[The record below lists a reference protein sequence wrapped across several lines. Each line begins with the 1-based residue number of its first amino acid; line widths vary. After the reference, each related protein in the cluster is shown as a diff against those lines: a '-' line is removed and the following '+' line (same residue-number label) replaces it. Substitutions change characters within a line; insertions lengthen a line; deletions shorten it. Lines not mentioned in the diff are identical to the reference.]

1 MVQKYF
7 KGLFTDQPGGL
18 FAPPTQAGPMGFLS
32 DPRVAFGLTLTG
44 GGTALDAISA
54 ASQAQDLFAPKDRDI
69 RVINNQAVDLT
80 DPENP
85 KLLGDYGTLEPEA
98 EEETFSILTELEKR
112 TFGLDPNKTY
122 QKSNTTGKVSQ
133 VGTAPTVNIEGD
145 KAGETKEQE
154 EIGKYFGESFTEIA
168 KAGDTSFKNLQ
179 DIDTLEML
187 LENTDFKTGSF
198 GELRTT
204 AEKIGS
210 EFGLELDVQNVP
222 AAEAFRSL
230 SGKIV
235 LGNLQFTK
243 GAVSDREMSF
253 FGSISPGLL
262 MSKDG
267 NALVLDIAKRKAKL
281 EIAYKNEAVKWI
293 EENGRLS
300 QKSKDGTSWTE
311 FTNNFQQN
319 NPLFSDEDREVIKNL
334 SDTIDPQFAG
344 NDVIELNGKN
354 YIKVGQD
361 YYEL

>member
-1 MVQKYF
+1 MAHNFFHNVT
-7 KGLFTDQPGGL
+7 GLLQNPIQSYQNARQPGGL
-18 FAPPTQAGPMGFLS
+18 LAPVTSMNQFLG
-32 DPRVAFGLTLTG
+32 DPRVNVGLAIASG
-44 GGTALDAISA
+44 NPIGDALLQSA
-54 ASQAQDLFAPKDRDI
+54 QIQEALA
-69 RVINNQAVDLT
+69 
-80 DPENP
+80 
-85 KLLGDYGTLEPEA
+85 PEA

-122 QKSNTTGKVSQ
+122 QKSNTSGKVSQ
-133 VGTAPTVNIEGD
+133 VGTAPAVNIEGD
-145 KAGETKEQE
+145 KPGETKEQE
-154 EIGKYFGESFTEIA
+154 EIGKYFGESFTEIV
-168 KAGDTSFKNLQ
+168 KSGDTSFKNLQ

-187 LENTDFKTGSF
+187 LENTDFNTGSF

-281 EIAYKNEAVKWI
+281 EIAYKNEAVKWY
-293 EENGRLS
+293 EDNGGLS

-311 FTNNFQQN
+311 FTNNFHEN

>member
-1 MVQKYF
+1 MSNGPF
-7 KGLFTDQPGGL
+7 SSLKGLLQNPIQSYRDARQPGGL
-18 FAPPTQAGPMGFLS
+18 LAPVTSLNQFLG
-32 DPRVAFGLTLTG
+32 DPRVNIGLDLAAG
-44 GGTALDAISA
+44 RPLGESLERTAAIQQSLA
-54 ASQAQDLFAPKDRDI
+54 
-69 RVINNQAVDLT
+69 
-80 DPENP
+80 
-85 KLLGDYGTLEPEA
+85 PEA

-168 KAGDTSFKNLQ
+168 KSGDTSFKNLQ

-187 LENTDFKTGSF
+187 LENTDFNTGSF

-281 EIAYKNEAVKWI
+281 EIAYKNEAVKWV
-293 EENGRLS
+293 EENGGLS

>member
-1 MVQKYF
+1 MAHNFFHNVT
-7 KGLFTDQPGGL
+7 GLLQNPIQSYQNARQPGGL
-18 FAPPTQAGPMGFLS
+18 LAPVTSMNQFLG
-32 DPRVAFGLTLTG
+32 DPRVNIGLDLAAG
-44 GGTALDAISA
+44 RPLGDSLERSA
-54 ASQAQDLFAPKDRDI
+54 AIQEALA
-69 RVINNQAVDLT
+69 
-80 DPENP
+80 
-85 KLLGDYGTLEPEA
+85 PEA
-98 EEETFSILTELEKR
+98 EDETFSILTELEKR

-122 QKSNTTGKVSQ
+122 QKSNTSGKVSQ
-133 VGTAPTVNIEGD
+133 VGTAPAVTIEGD
-145 KAGETKEQE
+145 RPGETKEQE
-154 EIGKYFGESFTEIA
+154 EIGKYFGESFTEIV

-187 LENTDFKTGSF
+187 LENTDFNTGSF

-262 MSKDG
+262 MSKEG

-281 EIAYKNEAVKWI
+281 EIAYKNEAVKWY
-293 EENGRLS
+293 EDNGGLS

-311 FTNNFQQN
+311 FTNNFHEN

>member
-1 MVQKYF
+1 MSN
-7 KGLFTDQPGGL
+7 GLFSSLRGLLQNPIQSYRDARQPGGL
-18 FAPPTQAGPMGFLS
+18 LAPVTSLNQFLG
-32 DPRVAFGLTLTG
+32 DPRVNIGLDLAAG
-44 GGTALDAISA
+44 RPLGESLERTAAIQQSLA
-54 ASQAQDLFAPKDRDI
+54 
-69 RVINNQAVDLT
+69 
-80 DPENP
+80 
-85 KLLGDYGTLEPEA
+85 PEA

-145 KAGETKEQE
+145 KAGETEEQKK
-154 EIGKYFGESFTEIA
+154 IGEYFGESFIEIA

-281 EIAYKNEAVKWI
+281 EIAYKNEAVKWV
-293 EENGRLS
+293 EENGGLS

>member
-1 MVQKYF
+1 MSN
-7 KGLFTDQPGGL
+7 GLFSSLRGLLQNPIQSYRDARQPGGL
-18 FAPPTQAGPMGFLS
+18 LAPVTSLNQFLG
-32 DPRVAFGLTLTG
+32 DPRVNIGLDLAAG
-44 GGTALDAISA
+44 RPLGESLERTAAIQQSLA
-54 ASQAQDLFAPKDRDI
+54 
-69 RVINNQAVDLT
+69 
-80 DPENP
+80 
-85 KLLGDYGTLEPEA
+85 PEA

-145 KAGETKEQE
+145 KAGETEEQKK
-154 EIGKYFGESFTEIA
+154 IGEYFGESFIEIA

-281 EIAYKNEAVKWI
+281 EIDYKNEAVKWI
-293 EENGRLS
+293 EVNGSLR

>member
-1 MVQKYF
+1 MSNGPF
-7 KGLFTDQPGGL
+7 SSLRGLLQNPIQSYRDARQPGGL
-18 FAPPTQAGPMGFLS
+18 LAPVTSLNQFLG
-32 DPRVAFGLTLTG
+32 DPRVNIGLDLAAG
-44 GGTALDAISA
+44 RPLGESLERTAAIQQSLA
-54 ASQAQDLFAPKDRDI
+54 
-69 RVINNQAVDLT
+69 
-80 DPENP
+80 
-85 KLLGDYGTLEPEA
+85 PEA

-168 KAGDTSFKNLQ
+168 KSGDTSFKNLQ

-187 LENTDFKTGSF
+187 LENTDFNTGSF

-281 EIAYKNEAVKWI
+281 EIAYKNEAVKWV
-293 EENGRLS
+293 EENGGLS

>member
-1 MVQKYF
+1 
-7 KGLFTDQPGGL
+7 
-18 FAPPTQAGPMGFLS
+18 
-32 DPRVAFGLTLTG
+32 
-44 GGTALDAISA
+44 
-54 ASQAQDLFAPKDRDI
+54 
-69 RVINNQAVDLT
+69 
-80 DPENP
+80 
-85 KLLGDYGTLEPEA
+85 
-98 EEETFSILTELEKR
+98 
-112 TFGLDPNKTY
+112 
-122 QKSNTTGKVSQ
+122 
-133 VGTAPTVNIEGD
+133 
-145 KAGETKEQE
+145 
-154 EIGKYFGESFTEIA
+154 
-168 KAGDTSFKNLQ
+168 LQ

-187 LENTDFKTGSF
+187 LENTDFNTGSF

-281 EIAYKNEAVKWI
+281 EIAYKNEAVKWY
-293 EENGRLS
+293 EDNGGLS

-311 FTNNFQQN
+311 FTNNFHEN

>member
-1 MVQKYF
+1 MSNGPF
-7 KGLFTDQPGGL
+7 SNFRGLLQNPIQSFRQASQPGGL
-18 FAPPTQAGPMGFLS
+18 LAPVTSLNQFLG
-32 DPRVAFGLTLTG
+32 DPRVNIGLDLAAG
-44 GGTALDAISA
+44 RPLGESLERTAAIQQSLA
-54 ASQAQDLFAPKDRDI
+54 
-69 RVINNQAVDLT
+69 
-80 DPENP
+80 
-85 KLLGDYGTLEPEA
+85 PEA

-168 KAGDTSFKNLQ
+168 KSGDTSFKNLQ

-187 LENTDFKTGSF
+187 LENTDFNTGSF

-281 EIAYKNEAVKWI
+281 EIAYKNEAVKWV
-293 EENGRLS
+293 EENGGLS